1 MTGADESLLKF
12 PTDLAIKVF
21 GRNDADF
28 RAAARSI
35 FEKHFGAAHSIVE
48 QESKQGT
55 YVSLTVT
62 VHVESRVQAD
72 AVYRD
77 LVADE
82 RILMAL

>member
-12 PTDLAIKVF
+12 PTDLPIKVF

-28 RAAARSI
+28 RSAVHAI
-35 FEKHFGAAHSIVE
+35 FEKHFRAAYSIVE
-48 QESKQGT
+48 QASKQGT

-62 VHVESRVQAD
+62 VRAESRAQAD

-77 LVADE
+77 LVAHE
-82 RILMAL
+82 LILMAL

>member
-1 MTGADESLLKF
+1 MSDADESLLKF
-12 PTDLAIKVF
+12 PTDLPIKVF

-28 RAAARSI
+28 RAAVRSI
-35 FEKHFGAAHSIVE
+35 FEKHFGAAYSIVE

-62 VHVESRVQAD
+62 VRAESRSQAD

-77 LVADE
+77 LVAHE
-82 RILMAL
+82 LILMAL